1 MRRPVP
7 GVPILAV
14 PILGVSILG
23 VSVWGPGLEG
33 WTVAAPVLAG
43 LAAPGPGGVPLPP
56 PTILPANERRR
67 TGPVVRLALAVA
79 SEAVAAA
86 GLDPAS
92 LRSVFGSANGDGPV
106 VGGILQALSAGS
118 ETEGRLVSPTQFSN
132 SVHNGA
138 AGYWS
143 IATGGGPSASC
154 RSATCLGAGDGT
166 WAAALLTACTEVME
180 AQAPVL
186 LVVYDHPLPPP
197 LDVTRP
203 ITAPF
208 AVALVLAP
216 PGAGR
221 DITLA
226 FDAAPAT
233 DWLPSQSSL
242 HGLARGNPAAQ
253 SLRLLEHLARGD
265 AGVCPAPYGA
275 QSVQVVVT

>member
-1 MRRPVP
+1 MSPSV
-7 GVPILAV
+7 
-14 PILGVSILG
+14 LGVSILG

-33 WTVAAPVLAG
+33 WAVAAPVLAG

-118 ETEGRLVSPTQFSN
+118 EAEGRLVSPTQFSN

-143 IATGGGPSASC
+143 IATGGGPSASGPSASRRSASC

-221 DITLA
+221 DITVA
-226 FDAAPAT
+226 FDAAPAME
-233 DWLPSQSSL
+233 WLPSQSSL
-242 HGLARGNPAAQ
+242 HGLAHGNPAAQ
-253 SLRLLEHLARGD
+253 SLRLLEHLARGN

-275 QSVQVVVT
+275 QSVQVVVV